1 MVAILIIFHLANALP
16 RYQLRGWKELV
27 NQRTLR
33 KSFVFTL
40 NVHCYPFV
48 RSAILTH
55 VCERTHQSCQWYIRI
70 SINQKTIVPRR
81 FILFPFS
88 SWFSWYFSILIGNH
102 FFPFSNTKIDNVK
115 SSTFFLMLLL
125 HYAFLKVHI
134 SNIWGAEDLIPFA
147 IVQCPFHINQ
157 IVGYITYFFK

>member
-16 RYQLRGWKELV
+16 RYQLRGRKELV
-27 NQRTLR
+27 NERTLR
-33 KSFVFTL
+33 KRFVFTL
-40 NVHCYPFV
+40 SICTFLPICL
-48 RSAILTH
+48 SATLTH

-70 SINQKTIVPRR
+70 SINQKTIVQRR
-81 FILFPFS
+81 LISFPFS
-88 SWFSWYFSILIGNH
+88 SWFSCHFSILIGNH

-157 IVGYITYFFK
+157 IVGYITHFF